1 MAGKRSNGEGCI
13 RKTKSGSWRGEIMDG
28 YTPEGKRHIVRFTAK
43 TRAGV
48 LDKLRAYR
56 AEMESGARIDKKMCF
71 SDWADTWY
79 GDYKSEVQ
87 PSTYSGYQYTLKALK
102 KGFGEQP
109 LAEILPIHINRFLD
123 KLSAD
128 GYSLSMIRK
137 CRAMLIQIFDAA
149 DSNGLVLRNP
159 ARKTKTVRSKQNGFR
174 GEHKEKD
181 AFTEREVTRLMGALP
196 DDLLGN
202 SIRTLLCSGMRVQE
216 LLALRPE
223 DISED
228 GSVIH
233 VEYAVKMVNGVPQLG
248 PPKSARSRRVIP
260 IPEQFRPYV
269 RYLREHSGAP
279 YVWTCPGEAPLYG
292 IGSFRWRFYTALK
305 NVGQVRPLSPH
316 CCRHTYVTMLQAGG
330 VPMETIAALTGHAD
344 IKTTEGYLHQSVPAL
359 AKAVEALNAK
369 ADP

>member
-1 MAGKRSNGEGCI
+1 
-13 RKTKSGSWRGEIMDG
+13 MDG
-28 YTPEGKRHIVRFTAK
+28 YTPDGKRNIVRFTAK

-48 LDKLRAYR
+48 LDKLRVWR
-56 AEMESGARIDKKMCF
+56 AETESEASVGGKIRF

-79 GDYKSEVQ
+79 GDYRSEVQ
-87 PSTYSGYQYTLKALK
+87 PSTYSGYRYTLKTLK
-102 KGFGEQP
+102 KAFGDQP

-159 ARKTKTVRSKQNGFR
+159 ARKAKAVRGKANGFH
-174 GEHKEKD
+174 GDHAEKD
-181 AFTEREVTRLMGALP
+181 AFTEKEVSRLMGELP

-202 SIRTLLCSGMRVQE
+202 SIRTLLGSGMRVQE
-216 LLALRPE
+216 LLALRPG

-248 PPKSARSRRVIP
+248 SPKSARSRRVIP

-292 IGSFRWRFYTALK
+292 IGSFRRRFYTALK

-316 CCRHTYVTMLQAGG
+316 CCRHTYVTMLQASG

-344 IKTTEGYLHQSVPAL
+344 IKTTEGYLHQSAPTL
-359 AKAVEALNAK
+359 AKAVEVLNAK
-369 ADP
+369 AVS